1 MNGSRA
7 FDQRLF
13 IACSKK
19 SEGFSLMEVMLTV
32 ALLGLSVILGWKYA
46 AQVLMKQK
54 IDGAV
59 HELQMSIR
67 LAAAQAR
74 KKGQPCGL
82 NLKPIQELLSWPGEL
97 SPCFASSPHAHGEF
111 LDGAIRLTHNFP
123 SILRFSSNGLALDG
137 GTAVF
142 GITGSDYQRCLV
154 MSPPLGVV
162 RLGWYE
168 EYQCIPAPSV

>member
-1 MNGSRA
+1 MNGFRV
-7 FDQRLF
+7 FDQRLVF
-13 IACSKK
+13 ACSRK
-19 SEGFSLMEVMLTV
+19 SRGFSLIEVMLTV

-59 HELQMSIR
+59 YGLQASIR

-82 NLKPIQELLSWPGEL
+82 NLQPIQELLPWPGEL
-97 SPCFASSPHAHGEF
+97 SPCFVSSPHSHDEL

-168 EYQCIPAPSV
+168 EHQCIPAPSA